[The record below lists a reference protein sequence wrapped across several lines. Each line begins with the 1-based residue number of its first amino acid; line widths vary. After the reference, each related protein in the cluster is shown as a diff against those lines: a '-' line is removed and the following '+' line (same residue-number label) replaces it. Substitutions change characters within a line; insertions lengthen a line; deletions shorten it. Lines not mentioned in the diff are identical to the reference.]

1 MNDKYEIRP
10 VARIKTDF
18 GEKFGVPRQ
27 PGLVPSLRATVIFE
41 PEFRNP
47 DAVREMESFSH
58 IWLIFGFSKIRE
70 STPEGEPDWTPM
82 VKPPR
87 LGGKKKVGV
96 FASRS
101 PYRPNSL
108 GMSAVKL
115 LKVYIDDELGPVIEV
130 GGADLLDGTPI
141 YDIKPY
147 IPYGDSIPE
156 STGGY
161 SVAQSRFLEVEMPE
175 EIAQQLP
182 PDKAETLKE
191 VLALDPRGAYEKQPD
206 YVYGMNFAG
215 FDVRFRIEDDVV
227 EVFEAVPA
235 ADNPEHIK

>member
-1 MNDKYEIRP
+1 MSDTYEIRP

-18 GEKFGVPRQ
+18 GEKFGIPRQ
-27 PGLVPSLRATVIFE
+27 SGLVPSLRGRIVFE

-47 DAVREMESFSH
+47 DAVRELDGFSH
-58 IWLIFGFSKIRE
+58 IWLIFGFSEVRKN
-70 STPEGEPDWTPM
+70 TPAGEKDWMPM

-87 LGGKKKVGV
+87 LGGKRKVGV

-108 GMSAVKL
+108 GLSVVRL
-115 LKVYIDDELGPVIEV
+115 ISVSIDEEEGPVLEV

-147 IPYGDSIPE
+147 LPYGDSIADA
-156 STGGY
+156 SSGY
-161 SVAQSRFLEVEMPE
+161 SVSKDKFVSVEIPDD
-175 EIAQQLP
+175 IAQLIP
-182 PDKAETLKE
+182 ADKLETLKD

-215 FDVRFRIEDDVV
+215 FDIRFRIEDDTAK
-227 EVFEAVPA
+227 VFEAVRTEDSPK
-235 ADNPEHIK
+235 HIK